1 VFVGSY
7 AFEVVLYFELLHV
20 SSLGLMNHMNIV
32 LKFLIVVFY
41 YIIWSTD
48 TPRVGHVPVFDT
60 DTTCVRHRHDINTYD
75 YIELCYFLKLLLVST
90 CLCRVRCPCL
100 CPCFNLYLP
109 IHSIMKDDDVNCA
122 SFVLCYGY
130 DDCSCDLHRL

>member
-1 VFVGSY
+1 MFVGSY
-7 AFEVVLYFELLHV
+7 AFEVVLCFELLHF

-90 CLCRVRCPCL
+90 CPCRVRCPCL
-100 CPCFNLYLP
+100 F
-109 IHSIMKDDDVNCA
+109 S
-122 SFVLCYGY
+122 VLQFIFAHTLNYERWWQLCLF
-130 DDCSCDLHRL
+130 CSLLWLWWLQLWPT